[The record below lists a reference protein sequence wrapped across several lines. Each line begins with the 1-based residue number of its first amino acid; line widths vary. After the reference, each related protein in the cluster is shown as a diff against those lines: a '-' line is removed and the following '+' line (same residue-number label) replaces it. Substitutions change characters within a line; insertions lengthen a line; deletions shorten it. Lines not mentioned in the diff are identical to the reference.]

1 MADQRPRSG
10 GCTGRAVGWGLLG
23 CAGLVAM
30 FILAFVVGLNRSSAG
45 ATKSAAADPG
55 AARLGVVKVEG
66 MIMSGGLTG
75 GLLGGGATGAESIVR
90 DLRKAAAN
98 DQLAGIILRINSPGG
113 TAAASQEIY
122 EAVREAAT
130 KKPVVASMADVAA
143 SGGYYVAAGATHIM
157 ANPATMTGSIGV
169 IMSNF
174 NFSGLMDR
182 YGVTDTTVTSGA
194 FKDAGSPTRPMRP
207 EERDLFQALI
217 DDTYRQFLADVA
229 KGRDVPTAQVR
240 PFADGRVLTGSQA
253 LAAGLID
260 ELGGL
265 RDAAR
270 RCAQLA
276 GKSVPPEPRLESMTE
291 PSLLDTLLGTPTTRA
306 GFDPRLL
313 VGGGPPLWLV
323 SPGALPGGGSLPL
336 LMSGQP

>member
-10 GCTGRAVGWGLLG
+10 GGAGRAVGCGLLG
-23 CAGLVAM
+23 CSGLVGM
-30 FILAFVVGLNRSSAG
+30 FILAFAVGLNRGAAG
-45 ATKSAAADPG
+45 AAKTAADPD

-75 GLLGGGATGAESIVR
+75 GLLGGGSAGAESVVR
-90 DLRKAAAN
+90 DLRAAAAN
-98 DQLAGIILRINSPGG
+98 DRLAGIILRINSPGG

-143 SGGYYVAAGATHIM
+143 SGGYYIAAGASHIM

-169 IMSNF
+169 IISNY

-182 YGVTDTTVTSGA
+182 YGVTDTTVTSGP
-194 FKDAGSPTRPMRP
+194 FKDAGSPTRAMRP
-207 EERDLFQALI
+207 EERELFQALI
-217 DDTYRQFLADVA
+217 DDTYAQFLADVA
-229 KGRDVPTAQVR
+229 EGRDLPTAQVK

-276 GKSVPPEPRLESMTE
+276 GKSVPPEPRLESMTQ
-291 PSLLDTLLGTPTTRA
+291 PSVLETLLGSPRAQA

-313 VGGGPPLWLV
+313 IGGGPPLWLV